1 MMRRGPT
8 MALEKVRRKKLYYPP
23 LVRLVV
29 LFFLYL
35 IEFFIF
41 KESMKENLCWKY
53 TETGDK
59 CNSVIRTMEEDWA
72 WQDM

>member
-1 MMRRGPT
+1 MRRGLT
-8 MALEKVRRKKLYYPP
+8 MAPEKVRRKELHHPSP
-23 LVRLVV
+23 VRLVV

-53 TETGDK
+53 AEAGDK
-59 CNSVIRTMEEDWA
+59 CNSVIRTMGEDWA